1 MQEKITL
8 KIKKVHPNAVTP
20 HYAKPGDAGMDLTAV
35 SAEFKDPRKIKVDF
49 GIQMEIPEGFVGLI
63 FPRSSVQKSFC
74 RLSNSVGV
82 IDSGYRGNVMA
93 VFDVLDVAGDLSDKD
108 ALVAAEKLYAPGM
121 RCAQIIIM
129 PYPHVSVVEADELS
143 ETVRGAGG
151 YGSSGL

>member
-35 SAEFKDPRKIKVDF
+35 RAEFKDPRKIKVDF

-108 ALVAAEKLYAPGM
+108 ALIAAEKLYAPGM